1 MLLSRT
7 VARFVLVV
15 VVGLFT
21 VLGGAAIAREMVSI
35 KGKVVN
41 LRAAPSL
48 RATVAW
54 ELQRGYPLEVL
65 QRKGDWLQVRDFEND
80 RGWIARSTA
89 AKTPHHVV
97 KAKVANLRSGP
108 SERSRV
114 VGKAQR
120 LEVLRTLQK
129 KGAWVQVQRSN
140 GEKAWVS
147 RSLLWGW

>member
-7 VARFVLVV
+7 VTRFVFVLF
-15 VVGLFT
+15 VGLLT
-21 VLGGAAIAREMVSI
+21 VLGGAAHAREMVSI

-41 LRAAPSL
+41 LRTAPSP

-65 QRKGDWLQVRDFEND
+65 QRKGDWLLVRDFEND
-80 RGWIARSTA
+80 RGWIARNTA

-97 KAKVANLRSGP
+97 KAQVANLRSSP
-108 SERSRV
+108 NERSRV
-114 VGKAQR
+114 VGKAQH

-140 GEKAWVS
+140 GQKAWVS
-147 RSLLWGW
+147 KSLLWGW